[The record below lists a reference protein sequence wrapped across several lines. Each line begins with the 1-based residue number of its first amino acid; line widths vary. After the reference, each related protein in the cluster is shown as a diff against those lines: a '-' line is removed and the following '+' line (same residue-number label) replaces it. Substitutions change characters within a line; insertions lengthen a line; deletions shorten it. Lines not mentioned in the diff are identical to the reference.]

1 MKLGGHLAEGMAESP
16 ETFILYQVMSS
27 LIYVMHFT
35 YVS

>member
-1 MKLGGHLAEGMAESP
+1 MKIGGHLAEGMAESP
-16 ETFILYQVMSS
+16 ETFILFQVISC